1 MPTLSHPVAPQGAPS
16 ADNCTPLS
24 PPLPGQHWPEQGGFY
39 GGIMRSADGLSG
51 WHLVLPDGAQ
61 FAFKSKWGIEGKRIA
76 GADCRFDGHANTLA
90 MAAAG
95 NALAKKIR
103 KLPGDCHLPSRAES
117 ALMYAVMPERFELGW
132 HWTSTQYSDTTAWPQ
147 NFGNGL
153 QLCNRKVYEGR
164 CRAVRRLVLQPFNPL
179 AGAA

>member
-1 MPTLSHPVAPQGAPS
+1 MPALSTPAAPTGTPS
-16 ADNCTPLS
+16 ADACTPLN

-39 GGIMRSADGLSG
+39 AGIMRSADGLSG
-51 WHLVLPDGAQ
+51 WHLVLPDGPA
-61 FAFKSKWGIEGKRIA
+61 FAFKSKWGVDGKLIP

-95 NALAKKIR
+95 NAMAKKIR

-117 ALMYAVMPERFELGW
+117 ALLYAVMPERFEPGW
-132 HWTSTQYSDTTAWPQ
+132 HWTSTQYSDYDAWYQ
-147 NFGNGL
+147 RFNYGL
-153 QLCNRKVYEGR
+153 QNLNVKSYGGR
-164 CRAVRRLVLQPFNPL
+164 CRAVRRLPLQSFNSL